1 MKEHNK
7 RIQQLSE
14 RIDILSNKQ
23 YQFTEEILELRQQLE
38 ILKAEK
44 RENITTESTKEQTTV
59 SEEPI
64 QTPEISSVVFEEVI
78 PITSTPSQ
86 PEIIAETPSYVAQDI
101 PKETNQKSD
110 LEKFIGENLL
120 NKIGIIITVIGVSIG
135 VKYSIENELISP
147 LMRIILG
154 YLSGIAL
161 LGFGFKL
168 KKKYENYS
176 AVLVSGAIAIL
187 YFITYAAHSF
197 YGLIPQIPAFILMV
211 LFTVFGVF
219 AAIKYNRQV
228 IAHIGLVGAYAVPFL
243 LSNNSGNVLVL
254 FSYMTIINI
263 GILVISY
270 KKYWKLLYCSAFGLT
285 WLIYFSW
292 YISEYSTTEHFGL
305 ALTFLAVFF
314 VIFYVMLLA
323 YKVLKKET
331 YTGVDIVLLLL
342 NTFFFYAIGY
352 FILDS
357 HVVGEKFLGV
367 FTLINALLHSI
378 VCFILFKQKEVDKN
392 LFYLIIGLVITFI
405 TIAIPVELDGNWV
418 TILWVFEAALLF
430 WIGRTQNKMIYEKLA
445 YPLMLIAFLSIIHDW
460 TTLYPN
466 SYSLR
471 NEFSMTPIFNMN
483 FVSSLFFIVTFGF
496 ITKLYFNKKHASSL
510 KLAKSVEEMLSF
522 VISGILLFTIYYAFR
537 IEIETYFNQLY
548 INSRTGTQGEYG
560 AVKYLNHNL
569 IKFKTIW
576 VINYS
581 LLFLAILSFV
591 NIKKIKN
598 EILGYLNLGLNV
610 FTIAVFL
617 VQGLLALSE
626 LRNAYI
632 NEMFQVGFDAIVLRY
647 ISCLFVILVLVIT
660 YKHIRQKFIKRDF
673 KIIFDGVLHITVL
686 SILSSELIHWL
697 DMASNAESDKLGLS
711 ILWGVY
717 ALFLIILGIWKR
729 KQYVR
734 IGAIGLFGVTLVKLF
749 FYDIAHL
756 STIAKTIVFV
766 SLGVLLLIISFL
778 YNKYKSK
785 IFDEV

>member
-342 NTFFFYAIGY
+342 NTLFFYAIGY

-673 KIIFDGVLHITVL
+673 KIIFDGVLHITVI

-697 DMASNAESDKLGLS
+697 NMASNAESDKLGLS

-734 IGAIGLFGVTLVKLF
+734 IGAIGLFGITLVKLF